1 MGDGKSG
8 LSHMPSSSSSFPA
21 CPDDQA
27 TQVLE
32 KQEEEERGKGELRP
46 EGGKRGHGES
56 LEWSKRQSLPSSTLP
71 PKNTCPLFPPS
82 SLLRCCAP
90 EKLKSP
96 IPPFSGLDHRLVVSS
111 FLLSLFPPL
120 PTDGSR
126 KERKNQEMNANSFE
140 RGWVKTS
147 SVFI

>member
-32 KQEEEERGKGELRP
+32 KQEEEVRGKGELRP

-56 LEWSKRQSLPSSTLP
+56 LRTEQATKSPVVHQPPTQKHLPIVP
-71 PKNTCPLFPPS
+71 PPPLSP
-82 SLLRCCAP
+82 SLLP

-96 IPPFSGLDHRLVVSS
+96 IPPFSGLDHRLVVSNS
-111 FLLSLFPPL
+111 FAFPFSSLPP
-120 PTDGSR
+120 TGGGR
-126 KERKNQEMNANSFE
+126 KERIRK
-140 RGWVKTS
+140 
-147 SVFI
+147 

>member
-8 LSHMPSSSSSFPA
+8 LSHMPSSSSSSFPA

-32 KQEEEERGKGELRP
+32 NQEEEERGKGELRP

-56 LEWSKRQSLPSSTLP
+56 LRTEQATKSPVVQPPTQKHLPIVP
-71 PKNTCPLFPPS
+71 PLLSP
-82 SLLRCCAP
+82 SLLP